1 MLNRNNA
8 MVVCL
13 GHAFLFSLYFK
24 YILLSTSYLNIS
36 SARFP
41 QYWTSYYYI
50 VFTLKATV

>member
-1 MLNRNNA
+1 MFRNNA